1 MGSTLAL
8 AGPRYAAPA
17 VVFDAE
23 TAEVDEAVWWV
34 VFVGI
39 AYAVALA
46 WATYCRITGG
56 YPDISFGW
64 KGFKVACKS
73 AP

>member
-1 MGSTLAL
+1 MGSTIAL
-8 AGPRYAAPA
+8 APSGYAAPA
-17 VVFDAE
+17 ITVEADA
-23 TAEVDEAVWWV
+23 AQLDEAVWWV
-34 VFVGI
+34 VFVGL

-56 YPDISFGW
+56 YPEITFGW

>member
-1 MGSTLAL
+1 MHVAL
-8 AGPRYAAPA
+8 ATAGYEAPVLVEAPEA
-17 VVFDAE
+17 V
-23 TAEVDEAVWWV
+23 EADDVVWWV
-34 VFVGI
+34 VFVGF

-56 YPDISFGW
+56 YPEISLTW

-73 AP
+73 G